1 MTGERQNFG
10 IKITNNSYSVS
21 YVGPLRPSGSKG
33 AEGEVYKHREGHQDN
48 GSHAQILSE

>member
-33 AEGEVYKHREGHQDN
+33 AEGHQDN
-48 GSHAQILSE
+48 GSHAQ